1 MKLSDLNRMFSV
13 ADRMHSAAQWL
24 EGIKPGRQTI
34 EEEVHI
40 IDGIR
45 EECLELE
52 QRIRKIYK
60 SWAGN

>member
-1 MKLSDLNRMFSV
+1 MFSA